1 MVKRISEEKSFQGFE
16 FLPAEQISNSIKI
29 YHPFASLAKEY
40 FSNKGFDITLLEC
53 GSIQITFENLTNKEK
68 IELAE
73 EIKDFLKTS
82 RQKVIKDFL
91 IYKKWY

>member
-1 MVKRISEEKSFQGFE
+1 MSKSISDENSFAGFE
-16 FLPAEQISNSIKI
+16 FLPAKPISYSIEI

-53 GSIQITFENLTNKEK
+53 GSIQISFENLSKKEK
-68 IELAE
+68 TELSE
-73 EIKDFLKTS
+73 EIKDFLKSS
-82 RQKVIKDFL
+82 RQQIIKDFL

>member
-1 MVKRISEEKSFQGFE
+1 MSKKTSEENSFTGFE
-16 FLPAEQISNSIKI
+16 FLPAKPISYNIEI
-29 YHPFASLAKEY
+29 YHPFASLANEY

-53 GSIQITFENLTNKEK
+53 GSIKISFENLSKKEK
-68 IELAE
+68 IELSK
-73 EIKDFLKTS
+73 EIKDFLKSS